1 MNKHQIK
8 METHTMTYKALM
20 LLASSLAL
28 TLSAPA
34 FAKDGEH
41 RAAHH
46 GKVEAA
52 KSAHKEKVEA
62 AKEAHQERV
71 EERKENRQGKSRS
84 SKRGS
89 SRKML
94 KSARK
99 IVKKR

>member
-1 MNKHQIK
+1 
-8 METHTMTYKALM
+8 MTYKALM

-46 GKVEAA
+46 EKVEAA

-62 AKEAHQERV
+62 AKEAHQE
-71 EERKENRQGKSRS
+71 S
-84 SKRGS
+84 
-89 SRKML
+89 
-94 KSARK
+94 
-99 IVKKR
+99 